1 MNPTDSEVESAQRE
15 DVAMRQS
22 PMHRSEVRMNA
33 RDLVASGPLTVAP
46 TDAVAR
52 TAEVIPAW
60 RSAVVEAGV

>member
-1 MNPTDSEVESAQRE
+1 
-15 DVAMRQS
+15 
-22 PMHRSEVRMNA
+22 MNA
-33 RDLVASGPLTVAP
+33 RDLVTSGPVTVAP

>member
-1 MNPTDSEVESAQRE
+1 
-15 DVAMRQS
+15 
-22 PMHRSEVRMNA
+22 MNA